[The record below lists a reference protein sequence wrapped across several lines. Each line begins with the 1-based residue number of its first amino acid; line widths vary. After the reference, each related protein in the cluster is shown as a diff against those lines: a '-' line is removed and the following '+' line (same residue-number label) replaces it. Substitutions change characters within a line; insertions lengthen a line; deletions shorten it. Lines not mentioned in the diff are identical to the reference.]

1 MSIVNFNSSRRAHTG
16 VRPYKLTPRSTRNGY
31 FAAKNS
37 SLDPERGAFIAKRRK
52 NS

>member
-16 VRPYKLTPRSTRNGY
+16 GRPYKITPRSTQNGC

-37 SLDPERGAFIAKRRK
+37 
-52 NS
+52 